1 MSSALKYILFS
12 FLILLSIPLGR
23 GFIFPRFA
31 VEPAPPSI
39 QDLHSDVLAD
49 SLAKAFPSNTHQN
62 PAYAS
67 VLMYLSS
74 LESKPSCHRSATAT
88 LISDCN
94 TLDISDSDLRYRY
107 AARLAVCEF
116 EATGIWYP
124 SECRD
129 RNGQKKCIKRLE
141 ERPQWWTTLSNNIQN
156 AMVICAAVRHEVEK
170 DSLLELHRNV
180 TKVQERLFKVMD
192 VSLNQV
198 WRDQEEQKDF
208 VGGWETLLHRVKE
221 DLSELQL
228 DVTTKMRMG
237 EKTLEEVLSGLLE
250 RVMEEQKAQKNE
262 WAKMDAIFRK
272 VAEESIDWSKKVE
285 EAWKEADQSISLRSN
300 EHHQELSKAVQ
311 VVNQVRNRSH
321 IQKFTKAE
329 IQMQIN
335 TILASTTLKSAQ
347 DLNDAAK
354 SLSAD
359 LELAELSTHQLSSLS
374 TLYVN
379 LLTTQDAL
387 SESQK
392 EQEALQNR
400 LLQSLELLEPRIEQ
414 MVSTMLSSASKVEK
428 SLDDAEN
435 RIQSMGGIIGTNSL
449 SLGILAFSLV
459 LWLGRENWRSM
470 AGIVG
475 VLVGTSM
482 FWRANPQLYHILQW
496 FRMPGYEVLG
506 REVSMGDAVS
516 KNTAAAPQIFRAISL
531 IGYIVL
537 IAALMIASVVMAAR
551 IWYRKRHMVDQ
562 KLPA

>member
-1 MSSALKYILFS
+1 MSSDLKYILFS
-12 FLILLSIPLGR
+12 FLILLSIPSGR
-23 GFIFPRFA
+23 GFSFLRFA

-39 QDLHSDVLAD
+39 QDFHSDVLAD

-124 SECRD
+124 PECRD
-129 RNGQKKCIKRLE
+129 HNGHRKCIKRLE

-192 VSLNQV
+192 VSLNQM
-198 WRDQEEQKDF
+198 WRDQEDQKDF

-221 DLSELQL
+221 GLSELQL
-228 DVTTKMRMG
+228 DVMTKVRMG
-237 EKTLEEVLSGLLE
+237 EQTLEGALSGLLE
-250 RVMEEQKAQKNE
+250 RVMEEQKTQKNE
-262 WAKMDAIFRK
+262 WTKMDAIFRK

-300 EHHQELSKAVQ
+300 EHHQQLSKTVQ
-311 VVNQVRNRSH
+311 VVN
-321 IQKFTKAE
+321 
-329 IQMQIN
+329 QIN

-354 SLSAD
+354 SLSTD
-359 LELAELSTHQLSSLS
+359 LELAVLSTHQLASLS

-379 LLTTQDAL
+379 LLANQDAL
-387 SESQK
+387 SKSQR
-392 EQEALQNR
+392 EQETLQNR

-449 SLGILAFSLV
+449 SLGVLAFSLV

-475 VLVGTSM
+475 FLVGISI
-482 FWRANPQLYHILQW
+482 FWHTNPQLHHILQW
-496 FRMPGYEVLG
+496 FRMPGYEVG
-506 REVSMGDAVS
+506 REVAMGDAVS
-516 KNTAAAPQIFRAISL
+516 KNTTVTPQIFMTISL

-537 IAALMIASVVMAAR
+537 IAALMIASVVVAAR
-551 IWYRKRHMVDQ
+551 IWYIKRHMVDQ